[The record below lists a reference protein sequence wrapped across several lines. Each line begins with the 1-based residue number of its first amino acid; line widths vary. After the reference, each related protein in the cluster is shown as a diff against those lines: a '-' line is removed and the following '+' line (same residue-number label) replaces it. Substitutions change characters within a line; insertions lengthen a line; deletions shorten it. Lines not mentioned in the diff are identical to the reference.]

1 MKNWLISILL
11 CSISAEIDRR
21 KVEKR
26 RNQRKGEHV
35 LIAAGYDLDL
45 RPATGEVSV
54 QKRDWREFGPE
65 ERGFGQ
71 RQGFG
76 QRRSPWIKYCSR
88 LDNLL
93 KEGDSK
99 AYESVEVD
107 KSAQNRR
114 SSAPSPY
121 LHDEN
126 RQSETPASQNANS
139 SRLSPNVMTQSY
151 YSASDM
157 DESDLLDGLSLDD
170 EDAARLLEE
179 FEVDEYDDAARRA
192 RSATPYG
199 SSSAPVKK
207 KKIIVKKKI
216 VKKASESTPDKK
228 SASTSNLASD
238 KKICTGDIF
247 KINVKIN
254 VPKSRG
260 KIGQAYMNAVQEKK
274 SASPLPSYAGGQI
287 GQKYIIATQEKKS
300 LSPAPQEVKN
310 QPAKTYLNTIQDKKS
325 PSPAPQEV
333 KNQPAKTYLSTIQ
346 DKKSPSLAPQE
357 VKNQPAKTY
366 LSTIQDKKS
375 PSPAP
380 QEVKNQPAK
389 TYLNTIQD
397 KKSPSPA
404 PQEVKNQPAK
414 TYLSTIQDKKSPSP
428 APQEVKNQLGSS
440 YLNAIQNRTS
450 LSPVPA
456 EVKNQAQDQKSATNS
471 ASAAPVKK
479 SWSPVPQK
487 APCPGGISFLSAAQ
501 EKKSPVPVVQD
512 QKPEIKNQPAKP
524 YLSPIQD
531 KKSPL
536 PVLQEVKILPAKSY
550 LNTIQDKKSI
560 SPAPQDQRPEIK
572 NQPVKS
578 YLSTIQDKKSISP
591 APQDQRPEI
600 KNQPA
605 KTYLSTTQVKK
616 SASQPPAL
624 TQNGTSK
631 PVINGIQDK
640 KVANNT
646 SGPAQTQNHLT
657 KPQITITEA
666 NKAYGSQTLE
676 KKPEE
681 KASPWGTT
689 LERQPRKNEK
699 KVSGPNSLPAPQ
711 EKPRSRTPTPAELK
725 YGKLNDP
732 TPRDA
737 LLDTIAKGGFKLK
750 HVETNDKSSGVLKP
764 PEQESRSSS
773 VPPAPKL
780 EAPKPPPLNRAP
792 SPAQL
797 KFSDPEPSARQ
808 ALLNAINAGGFKLR
822 KVETND
828 RSGLVVDDD
837 ERKARSSSQP
847 APPPP
852 PPGLG
857 QPPAMNRAPSPA
869 VLKHGKGEA
878 SARDELFN
886 AINAGGFKL
895 RKVET
900 KDKSGLI
907 VDDEMKASACKIVE
921 NQVAPPPP
929 PPMPVK
935 KAPPAPTP
943 PPPPP
948 AAQKAPKVSKPITN
962 PKLLKLGGKDA
973 QVNRAELL
981 NTIKTGGFKL
991 RKVEILDKSAP
1002 VLVENQDVAT
1012 VSSSGYVSVAAPAP
1026 PPPPPPP
1033 APGGPRKPKEVTNPA
1048 VLKLAKRSGK
1058 DVKPDIEALFKSIK
1072 SGGIKLRK
1080 VETNDKSGLILDDQ
1094 QMAKKAQAETSSDAV
1109 PEAEPE
1115 KELPSQENGT
1125 EVKKKIKKTKIKV
1138 IKKAPA

>member
-1 MKNWLISILL
+1 MPFKVLITQPSSDQPAEQPKKIVKKRVVKKLAKQKAQGDEDDDIFDGLTLDDDDAASLL
-11 CSISAEIDRR
+11 AEI
-21 KVEKR
+21 
-26 RNQRKGEHV
+26 
-35 LIAAGYDLDL
+35 
-45 RPATGEVSV
+45 
-54 QKRDWREFGPE
+54 
-65 ERGFGQ
+65 
-71 RQGFG
+71 
-76 QRRSPWIKYCSR
+76 
-88 LDNLL
+88 
-93 KEGDSK
+93 EGDSK
-99 AYESVEVD
+99 AYESVEV
-107 KSAQNRR
+107 SAQNRR

-126 RQSETPASQNANS
+126 RQSETPASQTANS

-216 VKKASESTPDKK
+216 VKKASESSSASTSDKK
-228 SASTSNLASD
+228 SASTSNLSSD

-247 KINVKIN
+247 KINVKIK

-260 KIGQAYMNAVQEKK
+260 KIGEAYMNAVQEMK

-287 GQKYIIATQEKKS
+287 GQKYISATQEKKS

-310 QPAKTYLNTIQDKKS
+310 KVGSSYLSATQNRTSLSPVPAEVKNQAQDQKPATHSASPVPVKKSWSPVPQKAVCPGGISFLSAAQDKKS

-333 KNQPAKTYLSTIQ
+333 KTQPAKTYLS
-346 DKKSPSLAPQE
+346 
-357 VKNQPAKTY
+357 
-366 LSTIQDKKS
+366 
-375 PSPAP
+375 
-380 QEVKNQPAK
+380 
-389 TYLNTIQD
+389 TIQD

-428 APQEVKNQLGSS
+428 APQEVK
-440 YLNAIQNRTS
+440 T
-450 LSPVPA
+450 
-456 EVKNQAQDQKSATNS
+456 
-471 ASAAPVKK
+471 
-479 SWSPVPQK
+479 
-487 APCPGGISFLSAAQ
+487 
-501 EKKSPVPVVQD
+501 
-512 QKPEIKNQPAKP
+512 QPAK
-524 YLSPIQD
+524 
-531 KKSPL
+531 
-536 PVLQEVKILPAKSY
+536 
-550 LNTIQDKKSI
+550 T
-560 SPAPQDQRPEIK
+560 
-572 NQPVKS
+572 
-578 YLSTIQDKKSISP
+578 YLSTIQDKKSPSP
-591 APQDQRPEI
+591 APQEV

-605 KTYLSTTQVKK
+605 KTYLSTIQDKK
-616 SASQPPAL
+616 SASQPPAVS
-624 TQNGTSK
+624 QNGTSK
-631 PVINGIQDK
+631 SWIQNGTLDK

-646 SGPAQTQNHLT
+646 SGPAQTQNYLT
-657 KPQITITEA
+657 KPQITVTE
-666 NKAYGSQTLE
+666 AYGSQTLE
-676 KKPEE
+676 KKPVNTLTG
-681 KASPWGTT
+681 KAGEAEDSKKASSPWGAT
-689 LERQPRKNEK
+689 LERQPRKDEK
-699 KVSGPNSLPAPQ
+699 KVTGPNSLPAPQ

-725 YGKLNDP
+725 YGSLNDP

-764 PEQESRSSS
+764 PEQETRSSS

-780 EAPKPPPLNRAP
+780 AAPPPPPLNRAP

-797 KFSDPEPSARQ
+797 KFSDQEPSARQ
-808 ALLNAINAGGFKLR
+808 ALINAINAGGFKLR

-828 RSGLVVDDD
+828 RSSALIVDDD
-837 ERKARSSSQP
+837 ERKTRSTSQP

-857 QPPAMNRAPSPA
+857 QPPPMNRAPSPA

-886 AINAGGFKL
+886 AINTGGFKL
-895 RKVET
+895 KKVET

-907 VDDEMKASACKIVE
+907 VDDEMIASGCKVVKNPVAE
-921 NQVAPPPP
+921 APPPP

-948 AAQKAPKVSKPITN
+948 EAPKVPKVSKPITN
-962 PKLLKLGGKDA
+962 PKLLKLGGKDV

-1002 VLVENQDVAT
+1002 VLVENQEVAT
-1012 VSSSGYVSVAAPAP
+1012 VSSSGYVSVA
-1026 PPPPPPP
+1026 
-1033 APGGPRKPKEVTNPA
+1033 GGPRIPKEVTNPA

-1072 SGGIKLRK
+1072 SGTIKLRK
-1080 VETNDKSGLILDDQ
+1080 VETNDKSGLILDDN
-1094 QMAKKAQAETSSDAV
+1094 QMAKKAQAETSSEAI

-1115 KELPSQENGT
+1115 KELPSQENGA
-1125 EVKKKIKKTKIKV
+1125 EVKKKVKKTKIKV